1 MISGLV
7 KAGSG
12 TIFARL
18 ESLIFAR
25 CFFDGLW
32 IRIQWS
38 CDFVGR
44 CPNLRFL
51 IVDFD
56 KISDNFKVIK
66 AAVHNCSELSELY
79 MGDGQRLHLER
90 ESIEGITQEF
100 KEYNKYLKA
109 NFKVFISKYGVTAD
123 SINACDPYADITWE
137 KGILSIRC
145 TQGTNIWTR
154 RGL

>member
-1 MISGLV
+1 LESAKCFNLKDLVVHNYDPTGTKNDYVEEGQILERVLTIFDIRRLEFEGNMKYMISGLV

-38 CDFVGR
+38 CDFVSR

-66 AAVHNCSELSELY
+66 AAVHNCSELSEL
-79 MGDGQRLHLER
+79 
-90 ESIEGITQEF
+90 
-100 KEYNKYLKA
+100 
-109 NFKVFISKYGVTAD
+109 
-123 SINACDPYADITWE
+123 
-137 KGILSIRC
+137 
-145 TQGTNIWTR
+145 
-154 RGL
+154 